1 MLRAYL
7 ITVAL
12 VAPLAACGSTHK
24 TVTTAEVTRVE
35 PNVRAPDKTSS
46 DVPSDLRDA
55 MLVLRR
61 VHFSY
66 ASATLQPAARDA
78 LAQAAEPLRK
88 HVDVQLY
95 IDGHSDVRGT
105 SVYNHELGVRR
116 ANAVVAV
123 LTNLGIAADRLHVNS
138 FGKDQLL
145 VNGGGVVAHAT
156 NRRVD
161 FRLIRGDVRLVLEDG
176 VLFDDDGNLLGG
188 RTADADALP
197 PQ

>member
-12 VAPLAACGSTHK
+12 VAPLAACGSTRK
-24 TVTTAEVTRVE
+24 TVTAPEVTRVE
-35 PNVRAPDKTSS
+35 PSERTPDKTSS
-46 DVPSDLRDA
+46 DVPGDLRDA

-61 VHFSY
+61 VHFPY
-66 ASATLQPAARDA
+66 ASATLQPAAREA

-88 HVDVQLY
+88 HADVQLY
-95 IDGHSDVRGT
+95 IDGHADVRGD
-105 SVYNHELGVRR
+105 SAYNHDLGVRR
-116 ANAVVAV
+116 ANAVAAA
-123 LTNLGIAADRLHVNS
+123 LTGLGIAPERLHVNS

-161 FRLIRGDVRLVLEDG
+161 FRLIRGDVRLVLEEG
-176 VLFDDDGNLLGG
+176 VLFDDKGNLLGG
-188 RTADADALP
+188 RTADALP